1 MDIKRCAAFVAAVET
16 ESMSGAAKALGYT
29 PSGIIRLINALEE
42 EVGFPVLARST
53 TGVAPTPEGRKLL
66 PMYRDIVRLAEQA
79 EKTSVRIRGLAE
91 GSLAIGVLSSVAAVW
106 LPDVIVEFQHRFP
119 GVQVHVVGGS
129 DVSLLEQLEEHAVD
143 CLVFHGDHSKLN
155 WIPLGKQ
162 ELTAWIP
169 KGHPMARNNEVLLA
183 EFDGQPFIRIHPE
196 GETFAERL
204 LRERNLEPDIRFTAT
219 DCYAAWNMVKAG
231 LGTTLCCSGLAE
243 GWKGDVEVRSLSPHQ
258 YLEFGIAT
266 LPHTA
271 TSPAVDEFIE
281 VAKRYAGT
289 WPA

>member
-1 MDIKRCAAFVAAVET
+1 MDIKRCAAFVAAVDT
-16 ESMSGAAKALGYT
+16 ESMSAAAKALGYT

-42 EVGFPVLARST
+42 EVGFPVLARSS
-53 TGVAPTPEGRKLL
+53 TGVAATPEGRKLL
-66 PMYRDIVRLAEQA
+66 PMYREIVKLSEQA
-79 EKTSVRIRGLAE
+79 EKTSIRIRGLAE

-106 LPDVIVEFQHRFP
+106 LPQVILEFQRRFP

-129 DVSLLEQLEEHAVD
+129 DISLLERLESHAVD
-143 CLVFHGDHSKLN
+143 CLVFHGDHSKLD

-169 KGHPMARNNEVLLA
+169 KGHPMARHNEVLLA

-219 DCYAAWNMVKAG
+219 DCYAAWAMVKAG

-243 GWKGDVEVRSLSPHQ
+243 GWKGDVEVRSLSPRQ
-258 YLEFGIAT
+258 YLEFGVAT
-266 LPHTA
+266 LPGVS
-271 TSPAVDEFIE
+271 TSPAVDEFID
-281 VAKRYAGT
+281 VAKKYANT